1 MSQLG
6 NEQGSGHHGNGHHHH
21 LDKVSAAGLLIA
33 LGIVFG
39 DIGTSPLYVLKAI
52 AGNEVIS
59 EEIIFGALSCVFWTL
74 TLQTTA
80 KYVILILKADN
91 RGEGGIFALYTLV
104 RRHARWLTIPA
115 IIGGSTMI
123 ADSIITPPISVSSAV
138 EGLIILYPSI
148 KVVPIVIAIIS
159 GLFFVQILGTNA
171 VGKAFGPIMTVWFLM
186 LGTFGAINVFQ
197 DFSVFKAINP
207 YYAYQLLAH
216 HPGGFFLLGSVFLC
230 TTGAEALYSDMGH
243 VGRGNIRISWILVK
257 VCLLLN
263 YFGQGV
269 YVMSLNGQKL
279 GTRNPFYDIMP
290 QWFLPVGIVIA
301 AMATIIA
308 SQAMLTG
315 VFTLISEAI
324 RLNFWPKIKINFPSD
339 QKGQIYIPSV
349 NIMLYIGCIGVITYF
364 SRVADEMTIQEGH
377 KVLVSTAMEAA
388 YGLAIVL
395 TMLMNTFLFSY
406 YLYAKK
412 SRFAWVVIYFCLF
425 FFIECCF
432 LIANLQKFMHG
443 GWVSMLIALVMI
455 GIMYIWLSASKIKA
469 RLTEYEKLSKYTDSL
484 KELSSDITVPKYATH
499 LVFLSNAGRASE
511 IENKIIYSIFQK
523 RPKRADVYWF
533 VHIDTV
539 DDPYTMEYKVMTVA
553 DDDVYKVN
561 FRLGFRVPNKINL
574 YFRKVLEDMV
584 KNGEVDIRS
593 RYESLNRHNV
603 IGDFR
608 FVVLEKFLSYDNQL
622 SFFENLIMKAYFF
635 IKGFTPSED
644 KWFGLDSSAVKVEK
658 VPLVIRPTENI
669 NLKRIPWAGNGS
681 GATNGH

>member
-6 NEQGSGHHGNGHHHH
+6 NEQGSGHHGNGHHH

-171 VGKAFGPIMTVWFLM
+171 VGKAFGPIMTIWFLM
-186 LGTFGAINVFQ
+186 LGAFGAISVFQ
-197 DFSVFKAINP
+197 DFSVFKALNP

-484 KELSSDITVPKYATH
+484 KELSADITVPKYATH

-622 SFFENLIMKAYFF
+622 SFYENLIMKAYFF

-681 GATNGH
+681 AATNGH

>member
-6 NEQGSGHHGNGHHHH
+6 NEQGSGHHGNGHHH

-681 GATNGH
+681 AATNGH

>member
-6 NEQGSGHHGNGHHHH
+6 NEQGSGHHGNGHHH

-171 VGKAFGPIMTVWFLM
+171 VGKAFGPIMTIWFLM
-186 LGTFGAINVFQ
+186 LGTFGAISVFQ
-197 DFSVFKAINP
+197 DFSVFKALNP

-412 SRFAWVVIYFCLF
+412 SRFAWVVIYFCIF

-484 KELSSDITVPKYATH
+484 KELSADITVPKYATH

-681 GATNGH
+681 AATNGH

>member
-6 NEQGSGHHGNGHHHH
+6 NEQGSGHHGNGHHH

-171 VGKAFGPIMTVWFLM
+171 VGKAFGPIMTIWFLM
-186 LGTFGAINVFQ
+186 LGTFGAISVFQ
-197 DFSVFKAINP
+197 DFSVFKALNP

-412 SRFAWVVIYFCLF
+412 SKFAWVVIYFCIF

-484 KELSSDITVPKYATH
+484 KELSADITVPKYATH

-681 GATNGH
+681 ATTNGH

>member
-6 NEQGSGHHGNGHHHH
+6 NEQGSGHHGNGHHH

-171 VGKAFGPIMTVWFLM
+171 VGKAFGPIMTIWFLM
-186 LGTFGAINVFQ
+186 LGAFGAISVFQ
-197 DFSVFKAINP
+197 DFSVFKALNP

-412 SRFAWVVIYFCLF
+412 SKFAWVVIYFCIF

-484 KELSSDITVPKYATH
+484 KELSADITVPKYATN

-681 GATNGH
+681 AATNGH

>member
-6 NEQGSGHHGNGHHHH
+6 NEHGSGHNHHH
-21 LDKVSAAGLLIA
+21 LDKISAAGLLIA

-80 KYVILILKADN
+80 KYVILILRADN

-138 EGLIILYPSI
+138 EGLLILYPNI
-148 KVVPIVIAIIS
+148 QVVPIVITIIS

-186 LGTFGAINVFQ
+186 LGTFGAISVFQ
-197 DFSVFKAINP
+197 DFSVFKALNP

-269 YVMSLNGQKL
+269 YVMNLNGQKL

-290 QWFLPVGIVIA
+290 QWFLPIGIIIA
-301 AMATIIA
+301 AMATVIA

-315 VFTLISEAI
+315 VFTLVSEAI

-364 SRVADEMTIQEGH
+364 SRVADEMTIKEGH

-412 SRFAWVVIYFCLF
+412 SRFAWVVVYFCLF

-443 GWVSMLIALVMI
+443 GWVSMLIALAMI

-484 KELSSDITVPKYATH
+484 KELSADITVPKYATH

-574 YFRKVLEDMV
+574 YFRRVLEDMV

-635 IKGFTPSED
+635 IKAFTPSED

-669 NLKRIPWAGNGS
+669 NLKRIPWTVNGTS
-681 GATNGH
+681 NTGH

>member
-1 MSQLG
+1 MEVNQTL
-6 NEQGSGHHGNGHHHH
+6 NGNGSQHHN

-52 AGNEVIS
+52 VGTEIIS
-59 EEIIFGALSCVFWTL
+59 EEIVFGALSCVFWTL
-74 TLQTTA
+74 TLQTTF
-80 KYVILILKADN
+80 KYVILILRADN

-115 IIGGSTMI
+115 IIGGSAMI

-138 EGLIILYPSI
+138 EGLLILYPNI
-148 KVVPIVIAIIS
+148 QVVPIVIAIIS
-159 GLFFVQILGTNA
+159 GLFFVQILGTNV
-171 VGKAFGPIMTVWFLM
+171 VGKAFGPIMTIWFGM
-186 LGTFGAINVFQ
+186 LGIFGLLSVIN
-197 DFSVFKAINP
+197 DLSILKAINP
-207 YYAYQLLAH
+207 YYAYQLLAL
-216 HPGGFFLLGSVFLC
+216 HPGGFYLLGSVFLC

-243 VGRGNIRISWILVK
+243 VGRGNIRISWIMVK
-257 VCLLLN
+257 ICLLLN

-269 YVMSLNGQKL
+269 YVMNLSGEKL
-279 GTRNPFYDIMP
+279 GARNPFYDIMP
-290 QWFLPVGIVIA
+290 EWFLPVGIVIA
-301 AMATIIA
+301 AMATVIA

-349 NIMLYIGCIGVITYF
+349 NVMLYIGCIGVILYF
-364 SRVADEMTIQEGH
+364 SKVADEMTLKEGH

-406 YLYAKK
+406 FLYAKK
-412 SRFAWVVIYFCLF
+412 SKFTWVILYFCLF

-432 LIANLQKFMHG
+432 LVANLQKFTHG
-443 GWVSMLIALVMI
+443 GWVSMLIAVGMI
-455 GIMYIWLSASKIKA
+455 SVMYIWLSASKIKA
-469 RLTEYEKLSKYTDSL
+469 RLTEYEKLSKYTESL
-484 KELSSDITVPKYATH
+484 KELSADITVPKYATH

-533 VHIDTV
+533 VHVDTV
-539 DDPYTMEYKVMTVA
+539 DDPHTMEYKVMTIA
-553 DDDVYKVN
+553 EDDVYKVN

-574 YFRKVLEDMV
+574 YFRRVLEDMV
-584 KNGEVDIRS
+584 KCGEVDIRS
-593 RYESLNRHNV
+593 RYESLNKHNV

-622 SFFENLIMKAYFF
+622 SVFENLIMKAYFF
-635 IKGFTPSED
+635 IKEFTPSED

-658 VPLVIRPTENI
+658 VPLVIRPSENI
-669 NLKRIPWAGNGS
+669 NLKRIPWVNHANH
-681 GATNGH
+681 GH

>member
-1 MSQLG
+1 MEVNQTL
-6 NEQGSGHHGNGHHHH
+6 NGNGNGSHNHN

-52 AGNEVIS
+52 AGTELIS

-74 TLQTTA
+74 TLQTTF
-80 KYVILILKADN
+80 KYVILILRADN

-115 IIGGSTMI
+115 IIGGSSMI

-138 EGLIILYPSI
+138 EGLLILYPSI
-148 KVVPIVIAIIS
+148 QVVPIVIAIIS
-159 GLFFVQILGTNA
+159 ALFFVQILGTNA
-171 VGKAFGPIMTVWFLM
+171 VGKAFGPIMTIWFGM
-186 LGTFGAINVFQ
+186 LGIFGLLSVIN
-197 DFSVFKAINP
+197 DLSILKAVNP
-207 YYAYQLLAH
+207 YYAYQLLAL
-216 HPGGFFLLGSVFLC
+216 HPGGFYLLGSVFLC

-243 VGRGNIRISWILVK
+243 VGRGNIRISWIMVK
-257 VCLLLN
+257 ICLLLN

-269 YVMSLNGQKL
+269 YVMGLSGEKL
-279 GTRNPFYDIMP
+279 GARNPFYDIMP
-290 QWFLPVGIVIA
+290 QWFLPVGIIIA
-301 AMATIIA
+301 AMATVIA

-349 NIMLYIGCIGVITYF
+349 NVMLYIGCIGVILYF
-364 SRVADEMTIQEGH
+364 SKVADEMTLKEGH

-406 YLYAKK
+406 FLYAKK
-412 SRFAWVVIYFCLF
+412 SKFTWVILYFCLF

-432 LIANLQKFMHG
+432 LVANLQKFTHG
-443 GWVSMLIALVMI
+443 GWVSMVIAVAMI
-455 GIMYIWLSASKIKA
+455 SVMYIWLSASKIKA
-469 RLTEYEKLSKYTDSL
+469 RLTEYEKLSKYTESL
-484 KELSSDITVPKYATH
+484 KELSADITVPKYATH

-533 VHIDTV
+533 VHVDTV
-539 DDPYTMEYKVMTVA
+539 DDPHTMEYKVMTVA
-553 DDDVYKVN
+553 EDDVYKVN

-574 YFRKVLEDMV
+574 YFRRVLEDMV
-584 KNGEVDIRS
+584 KCGEVDIRS
-593 RYESLNRHNV
+593 RYESLNKHNV

-622 SFFENLIMKAYFF
+622 SLFENLIMKAYFF
-635 IKGFTPSED
+635 IKEFTPSED

-658 VPLVIRPTENI
+658 VPLVIRPAENI
-669 NLKRIPWAGNGS
+669 NLKRIPWANHGNH
-681 GATNGH
+681 GH

>member
-1 MSQLG
+1 MSQLE
-6 NEQGSGHHGNGHHHH
+6 NESSNGHANGHHHNN
-21 LDKVSAAGLLIA
+21 LDKLSVAGLLIA

-52 AGNEVIS
+52 AGNEIIS

-80 KYVILILKADN
+80 KYVILILRADN

-138 EGLIILYPSI
+138 EGLIILYPNI
-148 KVVPIVIAIIS
+148 QVVPIVIAIIS

-171 VGKAFGPIMTVWFLM
+171 VGKAFGPIMTVWFVM
-186 LGTFGAINVFQ
+186 LGTFGAIQVFQ

-207 YYAYQLLAH
+207 YYAYRLLTH

-290 QWFLPVGIVIA
+290 EWFLPAGIVIA
-301 AMATIIA
+301 AMATVIA

-315 VFTLISEAI
+315 VFTLVSEAI
-324 RLNFWPKIKINFPSD
+324 RLNFWPKIKINFPSN

-412 SRFAWVVIYFCLF
+412 SRFAWVVIYFCIF

-443 GWVSMLIALVMI
+443 GWVSMLIALGMI

-484 KELSSDITVPKYATH
+484 KELSADITVPKYATH

-539 DDPYTMEYKVMTVA
+539 DDPYTMEYKVMSIA
-553 DDDVYKVN
+553 DHDVYKVN

-669 NLKRIPWAGNGS
+669 NLKRIPWTVNGNSHAG
-681 GATNGH
+681 H